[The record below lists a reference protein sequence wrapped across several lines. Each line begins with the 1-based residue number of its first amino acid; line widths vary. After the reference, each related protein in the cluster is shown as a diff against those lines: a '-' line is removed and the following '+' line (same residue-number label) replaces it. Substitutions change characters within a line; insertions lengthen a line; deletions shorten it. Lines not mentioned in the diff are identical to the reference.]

1 MRLLGLLG
9 KPVGLLLGAA
19 SLSACASMVPPS
31 RMVEYVGAQ
40 AVNEPL
46 SASPLPQGPLR
57 AGLVLVSDT
66 TASDAAPA
74 LPDEALNRLA
84 ESLQQQINEFLPS
97 LKIERILSAEGIRPG
112 GDISQFSELGKK
124 HGLDYVAAVV
134 ASSTEQEY
142 PMTLFLGWVSH
153 SQPGLR
159 RDNWSLMEVAL
170 VEVKSGRSLLRAEGR
185 GWATLDRPMAPGINQ
200 WYPVI
205 WRRPQDPNWRWW
217 PPTYAGA
224 PNTLRVIAMN
234 EAAKRLLMHLQD
246 AWIQKRQAE
255 LTAASG

>member
-1 MRLLGLLG
+1 MRLLGLVG

-31 RMVEYVGAQ
+31 RMAEYVGPQ

-84 ESLQQQINEFLPS
+84 ESLRRQINEFLPS
-97 LKIERILSAEGIRPG
+97 LRIERILPAEGIRPG

-124 HGLDYVAAVV
+124 HGLDYVAVVV

-153 SQPGLR
+153 S
-159 RDNWSLMEVAL
+159 
-170 VEVKSGRSLLRAEGR
+170 
-185 GWATLDRPMAPGINQ
+185 
-200 WYPVI
+200 
-205 WRRPQDPNWRWW
+205 
-217 PPTYAGA
+217 
-224 PNTLRVIAMN
+224 
-234 EAAKRLLMHLQD
+234 
-246 AWIQKRQAE
+246 
-255 LTAASG
+255 